1 MAVYP
6 ASRVREK
13 GPNINKTEDVCMK
26 KELICR
32 VAVVMTLITL
42 TAAAE
47 EPSVYDKIWGVT
59 NYENKEAPVL
69 QKLAFVG
76 RLQGDAYSFGEDSKH
91 NEDFTWRRLRLGFK
105 AEFFQ
110 DWLIHIEGD
119 FDLNEI
125 ENWDAFNNRLT
136 DSYIG
141 WSPSQ
146 KVKLKVGKQ
155 SAGFTLDGATSS
167 KKLIVPERSIVAGN
181 LWFGTEYFTG
191 ATIFGDVDS
200 VYYKA
205 GAYSSSAES
214 GFGHFE
220 SGYFTLLSGGI
231 KLGDQSSMRLDYVF
245 NDTDYDSNYE
255 YGTSKLEHI
264 VALVYKTQLN
274 EKLGLWADI
283 AGGIG
288 NSDENMSDLIGID
301 IMPFYNFSESLQLV
315 LQYAGVTSLEGD
327 ADVNMA
333 RYASRNAN
341 RNQVETAHNLLLG
354 FNWYLYG
361 HKLKWQNAV
370 EYNYGE
376 NLNGSGE
383 DYNGYGLTSALR
395 VSW

>member
-1 MAVYP
+1 
-6 ASRVREK
+6 
-13 GPNINKTEDVCMK
+13 MK
-26 KELICR
+26 KERIQGMIALL
-32 VAVVMTLITL
+32 VL
-42 TAAAE
+42 TALTAVAKE
-47 EPSVYDKIWGVT
+47 SSVYDEIWGT
-59 NYENKEAPVL
+59 AAYENDEAAVL

-76 RLQGDAYSFGEDSKH
+76 RLQGDAYSFGGDSKH
-91 NEDFTWRRLRLGFK
+91 NEDLIWRRLRLGLK
-105 AEFFQ
+105 TQLFQ

-141 WSPSQ
+141 WAPSA
-146 KVKLKVGKQ
+146 KVKMKVGKQ

-167 KKLIVPERSIVAGN
+167 KKLIAPERSIVAGN

-191 ATIFGDVDS
+191 SA
-200 VYYKA
+200 VYGEVGNGSYKA
-205 GAYSSSAES
+205 GAYSSSGES

-231 KLGDQSSMRLDYVF
+231 KVGANSTLRLDYVF
-245 NDTDYDSNYE
+245 NDTDYDSRRG
-255 YGTSKLEHI
+255 YGTSKLNHI
-264 VALVYKTQLN
+264 AALVYKTQLN

-288 NSDENMSDLIGID
+288 NSDEGMSDLLGVD
-301 IMPFYNFSESLQLV
+301 IMPFYNFTENLQLV

-327 ADVNMA
+327 VDVNMA
-333 RYASRNAN
+333 RYASRNVN
-341 RNQVETAHNLLLG
+341 RDKVETAHNLLLG

-370 EYNYGE
+370 EYNYGK
-376 NLNGSGE
+376 NRAGSGD

-395 VSW
+395 ISW